1 MGAWCFSQVVGDYQI
16 IYVNYVNCQLCQVC
30 QKCQLSI
37 QLFKRLIGHNHT
49 QLNQLYIKF
58 TKNSGHWT
66 QNMIQVLIYHIV
78 FFILTRGFP
87 LWFYIGA
94 ILLENFFVSVLKNAS
109 LSKSVL
115 NLVKMSIFLCPLA
128 ICQVSSIFV
137 ADDG

>member
-49 QLNQLYIKF
+49 QFNQLYIKF
-58 TKNSGHWT
+58 TKNSVHRT
-66 QNMIQVLIYHIV
+66 QNMIQVLIYHVV
-78 FFILTRGFP
+78 FFILARGFP

-94 ILLENFFVSVLKNAS
+94 ILLENFFVSVLKNTS

>member
-1 MGAWCFSQVVGDYQI
+1 MSVWCFPQVVGDYQI

-49 QLNQLYIKF
+49 QINQLYI
-58 TKNSGHWT
+58 NPGHWT
-66 QNMIQVLIYHIV
+66 KNMIQVLIYRIV

-87 LWFYIGA
+87 LWFYDGA
-94 ILLENFFVSVLKNAS
+94 ILLERNFVSVLKNIS
-109 LSKSVL
+109 LSKSVV
-115 NLVKMSIFLCPLA
+115 NLVKVSIFLSPLA